1 MTDQELEQFISIKL
15 GKLVP
20 VVTTFSSDVTEGGSY
35 QLIRL
40 GEKTVKLPI
49 IDNRAVMTT
58 TSSFR

>member
-15 GKLVP
+15 SKLVP
-20 VVTTFSSDVTEGGSY
+20 VIATFSSDVTEGGSY

-49 IDNRAVMTT
+49 IDNRTVMTT

>member
-40 GEKTVKLPI
+40 GEKTAKLPI
-49 IDNRAVMTT
+49 IDNRTVMTT